1 MRKLFIILLT
11 FFIFLTFYIIF
22 IDNITFYNSLL
33 DTLNIWLYKVLPS
46 LFVFNILSSILINFK
61 IIDFFY
67 FLFTPLKKILK
78 FETDEAFNIFITSI
92 FNGNPS
98 TILLINQRLDNNL
111 ITIKDANCLLKCA
124 SFLNPLFIYS
134 FFSKKIALILIF
146 SHILSNFIYATY
158 INRNNKIISKNRES
172 DLLFNIDLFFKSIEK
187 VISVLLLIASLMLVT
202 TIIKY
207 TFNYLLSLININKSF
222 YKIILS
228 FIEISSGLSD
238 LSSINI
244 PVIYLI
250 ILSSFLTSFNGLCI
264 HLQIKL
270 FLSKNL
276 SYTSFFYSRIVQ
288 GIISVL
294 LSIIFYFI

>member
-11 FFIFLTFYIIF
+11 FFIFLTLYIVF

-33 DTLNIWLYKVLPS
+33 DTLNVWLYKVLPS
-46 LFVFNILSSILINFK
+46 LFVFNILSSIIINFK
-61 IIDFFY
+61 IIDFFN
-67 FLFTPLKKILK
+67 FIFIPLKKLLR

-98 TILLINQRLDNNL
+98 TILLINQSLDNNL

-124 SFLNPLFIYS
+124 SFLNPLFIYT
-134 FFSKKIALILIF
+134 FFSKRIALILIF
-146 SHILSNFIYATY
+146 SHVFSNFIYAAF
-158 INRNNKIISKNRES
+158 INRNNEIINNRRKT
-172 DLLFNIDLFFKSIEK
+172 DLLFNIDSFFKSIEK

-207 TFNYLLSLININKSF
+207 TFNYLLSFSNMNSNF
-222 YKIILS
+222 YKILLS
-228 FIEISSGLSD
+228 FIEISSGLND

-250 ILSSFLTSFNGLCI
+250 ILSSFLTGFNGFCI

-270 FLSKNL
+270 FLSKKL
-276 SYTSFFYSRIVQ
+276 SYPSFFYSRIVQ

-294 LSIIFYFI
+294 LSIIFYLI